1 MPAGDSKLKNRLR
14 LNPASDPACMRS
26 DPTSASGIKGTWLPL
41 AGAVALW
48 VPAMVA
54 ASYEWG
60 HGEYYDYGWFVPPA
74 AVWLMIRRWRELRGP
89 LRLPKRGLVLV
100 AVVFLLPWLT
110 ALRILGHADPSW
122 RMPMVLLGITALV
135 GSHWLIGVSRGW
147 RVSASF
153 SWITL
158 LWLSALPWP
167 SVVENRIVTGLTDQ
181 VVAVVAEVFQILGKP
196 VEVLGDRLRL
206 HETTVE
212 VTDGCS
218 GVRSFQSFVMATWFF
233 AELQRLRWP
242 KALALL
248 AIACGVAFVI
258 NALRTFTLAEIRF
271 TRGEEAFHQAH
282 DLLGLAAFL
291 LSGLI
296 FYFISGWLS
305 ESPRRKLVKT
315 VQTH

>member
-1 MPAGDSKLKNRLR
+1 MPPSSPSSPDN
-14 LNPASDPACMRS
+14 
-26 DPTSASGIKGTWLPL
+26 TSAWLPL

-60 HGEYYDYGWFVPPA
+60 NGEYYDYGWFVPPA
-74 AVWLMIRRWRELRGP
+74 ALWLMIRRWRWLPGSV
-89 LRLPKRGLVLV
+89 RLPGRWWVMAAV
-100 AVVFLLPWLT
+100 ALLLPWFT
-110 ALRILGHADPSW
+110 ILRILGHADPSW
-122 RMPMVLLGITALV
+122 RMPMGLLGITAV
-135 GSHWLIGVSRGW
+135 AGSHLLIGMTRGW
-147 RVSASF
+147 RASASF
-153 SWITL
+153 VWITL

-167 SVVENRIVTGLTDQ
+167 SVVEGRIVAGLTDS
-181 VVAVVAEVFQILGKP
+181 VVAVVAEWFQLLGKP
-196 VEVLGDRLRL
+196 VEILGDRLQL

-242 KALALL
+242 KALILL
-248 AIACGVAFVI
+248 AVACAVAFVV
-258 NALRTFTLAEIRF
+258 NAARTYALAEIRF

-282 DLLGLAAFL
+282 DMLGLVAFL

-305 ESPRRKLVKT
+305 ENPRRKLVKT
-315 VQTH
+315 VQTR